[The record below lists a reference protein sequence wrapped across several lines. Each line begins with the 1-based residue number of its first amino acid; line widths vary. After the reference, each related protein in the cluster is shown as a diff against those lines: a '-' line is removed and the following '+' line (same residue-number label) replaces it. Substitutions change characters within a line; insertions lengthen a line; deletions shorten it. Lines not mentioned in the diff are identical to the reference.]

1 MTRLC
6 QLGRVTTLALL
17 ASLAAPV
24 EGQGCVYPDQPAKGQ
39 VGTRVTIQGTTLL
52 GQTAGTEIVNVT
64 LGGIPAEI
72 VDGNETHV
80 IAVSQNGYGTG
91 DILITSNTGA
101 EAVFSDSWE

>member
-52 GQTAGTEIVNVT
+52 GQTAGTEIVNVSV
-64 LGGIPAEI
+64 P
-72 VDGNETHV
+72 
-80 IAVSQNGYGTG
+80 
-91 DILITSNTGA
+91 
-101 EAVFSDSWE
+101 AVFSDSWE